1 MSTNPTEKTAQS
13 DYVTMFTED
22 LFDAICLCN
31 AGLTQDAPEMPS
43 YYLNQVLNYLHG
55 YLPVSKRADVDEYLA
70 EKKYLPPVNL
80 ILDTTIVTP

>member
-1 MSTNPTEKTAQS
+1 MSTPQS
-13 DYVTMFTED
+13 DYISMFTED
-22 LFDAICLCN
+22 LLDAICLCS

-55 YLPVSKRADVDEYLA
+55 YLPVSKRVLVDEYLA

-80 ILDTTIVTP
+80 ILDTKIVKP

>member
-1 MSTNPTEKTAQS
+1 
-13 DYVTMFTED
+13 MFTED

-55 YLPVSKRADVDEYLA
+55 YLPVSKRALVDEYLA
-70 EKKYLPPVNL
+70 EKKYLATSK
-80 ILDTTIVTP
+80 LDIRHDDCHPMKQYHIYVFTSRRM

>member
-1 MSTNPTEKTAQS
+1 MNSEVVRYTNSVLGALLRQKRN
-13 DYVTMFTED
+13 
-22 LFDAICLCN
+22 N

-55 YLPVSKRADVDEYLA
+55 YLPVSKRVLVDEYLA

-80 ILDTTIVTP
+80 ILDTKIVTP

>member
-1 MSTNPTEKTAQS
+1 MSTNPTENTAQS
-13 DYVTMFTED
+13 DYVSMFTED
-22 LFDAICLCN
+22 LLDAISMCN

-70 EKKYLPPVNL
+70 EKKYHPPVNL

>member
-1 MSTNPTEKTAQS
+1 MSTPQSDKPAQS
-13 DYVTMFTED
+13 DYVTVFTED
-22 LFDAICLCN
+22 LLDAICLCN

-55 YLPVSKRADVDEYLA
+55 YLPVSKRVLVDEYLA

-80 ILDTTIVTP
+80 ILDTKIVEP

>member
-1 MSTNPTEKTAQS
+1 MSTTSKSQS

-31 AGLTQDAPEMPS
+31 AGLTQDAPEQPS

-70 EKKYLPPVNL
+70 EKKYHPPVKIITN
-80 ILDTTIVTP
+80 VTSID